1 MIISNYSSIAPGL
14 SLFLHFA
21 GVIGVFLS
29 VASSALSSFS
39 LSAFLPAVLAFSGSL
54 TDWMNYRQIELRLI
68 QTNSALN
75 GLNKILVWWECLSM
89 IEKRNIFN
97 KETLVRTTEEIIKAQ
112 ATIFSGSSTK
122 KRNTKD
128 EKNED
133 DDDDEK

>member
-75 GLNKILVWWECLSM
+75 ALNKLLVWWECLSM

-97 KETLVRTTEEIIKAQ
+97 KDTLVQSTENIIKQQ
-112 ATIFSGSSTK
+112 ATIFSGGSSK
-122 KRNTKD
+122 KRDTKGD
-128 EKNED
+128 ESDED
-133 DDDDEK
+133 DGK

>member
-1 MIISNYSSIAPGL
+1 MIISNSSIAPGL

-54 TDWMNYRQIELRLI
+54 TDWLNYRQIELRLI

-75 GLNKILVWWECLSM
+75 ALNKSLVWWECLSM

-97 KETLVRTTEEIIKAQ
+97 KDTLVQSTETIIKQQ
-112 ATIFSGSSTK
+112 ATIFSGGSSK
-122 KRNTKD
+122 KRDTKSD
-128 EKNED
+128 DTD
-133 DDDDEK
+133 DDDGK